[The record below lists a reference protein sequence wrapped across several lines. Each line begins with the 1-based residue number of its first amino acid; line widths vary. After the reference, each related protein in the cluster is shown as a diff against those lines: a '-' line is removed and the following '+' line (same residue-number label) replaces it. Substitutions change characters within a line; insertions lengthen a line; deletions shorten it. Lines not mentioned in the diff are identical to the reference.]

1 MNPFIKK
8 QLDRVGQMLDS
19 WMERRKTEI
28 EFPADV
34 EEFTDI
40 PYRDSGKR
48 CHMLDIYRPKNATA
62 PLPVIVDFH
71 GGGMV
76 LCTKEVN
83 RSFCA
88 ELAKRGFLVFC
99 VDYPLVPDA
108 DIPIILGDVSR
119 GMDFVDTLIEQYGGD
134 RNRIYQ
140 MGDSAGAFLSIYA
153 VAAQKNPAIAE
164 AGSFTASKLPVKAL
178 GLISG
183 MFYTTVNDSNC
194 MFLRKDFY
202 GKDWKHHPMS
212 RFFDPAV
219 QDVAGN
225 LPACFLVTS
234 GADSLRQ
241 YTMKFHK
248 GLTAAK
254 TPCELLDFPMNR
266 ALGHDFVATTPEKK
280 ESQQAIDRIAAFLL
294 EH

>member
-1 MNPFIKK
+1 MNPFIQK
-8 QLDRVGQMLDS
+8 QLKKVGSMLDN
-19 WMERRKTEI
+19 WMERRKNEI

-34 EEFTDI
+34 EEFSDI
-40 PYRDSGKR
+40 PYLNDGQR
-48 CHMLDIYRPKNATA
+48 CHLLDIYRPKNASA

-76 LCTKEVN
+76 LCTKDVN
-83 RSFCA
+83 RIFCG
-88 ELAKRGFLVFC
+88 ELARRGFLVFC
-99 VDYPLVPDA
+99 VDYPLVPDT
-108 DIPIILGDVSR
+108 DIPGILADVSR

-134 RNRIYQ
+134 RSRIYQ
-140 MGDSAGAFLSIYA
+140 VGDSAGAFLSIFA

-164 AGSFTASKLPVKAL
+164 AGKFTPSKLPVKAL

-183 MFYTTVNDSNC
+183 MFYTTVSDSNC

-219 QDVAGN
+219 QDIAGN
-225 LPACFLVTS
+225 LPPCFLVTS
-234 GADSLRQ
+234 GADNLRS
-241 YTMKFHK
+241 YTLKFHK
-248 GLTAAK
+248 GLTAAG
-254 TPCELLDFPMNR
+254 TPCELLDFPMDK

-280 ESQQAIDRIAAFLL
+280 ESQQALNQMVEFLL
-294 EH
+294 KQ